1 MELERTET
9 VSFTDVPDSGGPW
22 YAQSVRRLAQA
33 GVIHGYGD
41 GSFRPQKNVT
51 RAEAVAMLNR
61 FFGRNDTPPAWMT
74 AENFFTD
81 VPETFW
87 AYSAIA
93 EASCLHFG

>member
-1 MELERTET
+1 
-9 VSFTDVPDSGGPW
+9 
-22 YAQSVRRLAQA
+22 
-33 GVIHGYGD
+33 
-41 GSFRPQKNVT
+41 
-51 RAEAVAMLNR
+51 MLNR